1 MTDTEL
7 LRSSSSPE
15 DALDAAVIE
24 VLGKDNPHA
33 YSTISFIQRS
43 LMQFHLA
50 SQFEPHE
57 ILNDAYVRGKEYIW
71 SGGIIRSPHSW
82 LKSTSLNIIREI
94 SRRQKKEQLLYPELV
109 ELIPSLRTTEDS
121 VVTLKNIDNTW
132 KTLMNSLEALGRTD
146 PEGVRLLRL
155 KTQGLSWKEIHQQL
169 VKEDGVAPSESTLRQ
184 RGCRVTK
191 TLRKIYHSQT
201 TDSADLLL
209 P

>member
-1 MTDTEL
+1 
-7 LRSSSSPE
+7 
-15 DALDAAVIE
+15 
-24 VLGKDNPHA
+24 
-33 YSTISFIQRS
+33 
-43 LMQFHLA
+43 MQFHLA

-57 ILNDAYVRGKEYIW
+57 ILNDAYVRGREFIQ

-94 SRRQKKEQLLYPELV
+94 SRKQKREPLIDPEIA
-109 ELIPSLRTTEDS
+109 ELILSLRTTEDS
-121 VVTLKNIDNTW
+121 VVRLKNIDNTW
-132 KTLMNSLEALGRTD
+132 KTLMNSLEALGGTD

-169 VKEDGVAPSESTLRQ
+169 LKEDGVAPSESTLRQ
-184 RGCRVTK
+184 RGCRATK
-191 TLRKIYHSQT
+191 TLRKIYHSKI